1 MEYKISYLYKQL
13 IIYYVQMV
21 AIIMA
26 GITNYENNIYIYI
39 FLEVIIVRNKIIS
52 FFFFFFL
59 YY

>member
-39 FLEVIIVRNKIIS
+39 YS
-52 FFFFFFL
+52 
-59 YY
+59 